1 MRCARQ
7 DLTVLP
13 KIAEEVK
20 RLRFG
25 SQHIVVAHVNA
36 ADGFIDLPTSLSK
49 VIPMSE
55 LAATL
60 EPNGSLFKVGG
71 KMGMQFVRQPDGSV
85 LHQRQKIKSVSE
97 TSPQGRSLNLKMA
110 AAGMLPCMGVSEHIR
125 PSTCQKC
132 KKECEV

>member
-85 LHQRQKIKSVSE
+85 LHQR
-97 TSPQGRSLNLKMA
+97 SPQGRSLNLKMA